1 MILVSDVMGVGINE
15 NNVNSF
21 AIYPNPASSTLNI
34 DLYGNSVEELNILNI
49 TGQKVITKFN
59 LANFIEIPVNH
70 LESGFY
76 MIQLITDS
84 GIVEQKLVIE

>member
-1 MILVSDVMGVGINE
+1 
-15 NNVNSF
+15 
-21 AIYPNPASSTLNI
+21 
-34 DLYGNSVEELNILNI
+34 
-49 TGQKVITKFN
+49 N